1 MNDHPNR
8 GRFRFTLRTL
18 MLAVLIVSVITA
30 TALTKKESQVM
41 WRFSEADGG
50 GIIYG
55 TYYGWPIHYLRVPE
69 GEYANVPADWFGPG
83 LIANAMIALLL
94 LATLRFAWRR
104 VLRTRTACSA
114 KLA

>member
-8 GRFRFTLRTL
+8 VRFRFTLRTL
-18 MLAVLIVSVITA
+18 MLSVFIVGVIAA
-30 TALTKKESQVM
+30 TALTKKDSQVM

-50 GIIYG
+50 GVIYG
-55 TYYGWPIHYLRVPE
+55 TYYGWPFHYLRVPE
-69 GEYANVPADWFGPG
+69 GEYANVPADWFAPG

-94 LATLRFAWRR
+94 LATLRFAWRTVCR
-104 VLRTRTACSA
+104 IRTACPP